1 MINISLSLI
10 MLLSGS
16 ISGQTTG
23 RLIMKKVDQIKPPR
37 DSQSQIKMTLISTR
51 GGKKRTRSRV
61 LTSIEKLY
69 EDGRFH
75 SKSLLLFSQPKEVK
89 GTAFLNWDRI
99 GGEVDDQWLY
109 LPALKKVRRIRA
121 TDKSRSFQGSDF
133 SYEDL
138 SGRELDS
145 DNYELIGE
153 DSFNGTQ
160 CYKINAIPLEKDT
173 QYSSRIIWIDKK
185 NFLMKKIEFFDK
197 KNNLFKILDIP
208 DHVKNGDYWTAIKM
222 TMFNVKKSHST
233 ELEILKVDYDQ
244 GLKDNIF
251 SESYLKRQ

>member
-1 MINISLSLI
+1 MINIILYLI
-10 MLLSGS
+10 ILLPGS
-16 ISGQTTG
+16 ISAQTTG
-23 RLIMKKVDQIKPPR
+23 RSIMEKVDQIKTPQ
-37 DSQSQIKMTLISTR
+37 DSQSEIKMTLISTR

-61 LTSIEKLY
+61 LISIEKLY
-69 EDGRFH
+69 HDGRFH
-75 SKSLLLFSQPKEVK
+75 SKSLLLFSQPKEVN

-145 DNYELIGE
+145 DRYELIGE
-153 DSFNGTQ
+153 DFFNSTQ
-160 CYKINAIPLEKDT
+160 CYKVKAVPLEKNT
-173 QYSSRIIWIDKK
+173 QYSSRIIWVDKK
-185 NFLMKKIEFFDK
+185 HFLIKKIEFFDK

-208 DHVKNGDYWTAIKM
+208 DHVKNGNYWTAVKM
-222 TMFNVKKSHST
+222 TMHNVIRLHST
-233 ELEILKVDYDQ
+233 ELEVLKVNYDQ

-251 SESYLKRQ
+251 SERYLKRQ

>member
-1 MINISLSLI
+1 MINILLSLLI
-10 MLLSGS
+10 LLFGF
-16 ISGQTTG
+16 ISAQTTG
-23 RLIMKKVDQIKPPR
+23 RSIMEKVDQIKLPK
-37 DSQSQIKMTLISTR
+37 DTQSQIKMTLISNK
-51 GGKKRTRSRV
+51 GAKKRTRSRV

-69 EDGRFH
+69 EDGKFH
-75 SKSLLLFSQPKEVK
+75 SKSLLLFIEPKEVK

-145 DNYELIGE
+145 DRYELIGE
-153 DSFNGTQ
+153 DFFNGTQ
-160 CYKINAIPLEKDT
+160 CYKVKAVPLEKDT
-173 QYSSRIIWIDKK
+173 QYSSRIIWVDKK
-185 NFLMKKIEFFDK
+185 YFLMKKIEFFDK
-197 KNNLFKILDIP
+197 KNNIFKILNIP
-208 DHVKNGDYWTAIKM
+208 DHVKNGNYWTAVKM
-222 TMFNVKKSHST
+222 TMHNVIRSHST
-233 ELEILKVDYDQ
+233 ELEVLKVNYDQ
-244 GLKDNIF
+244 GLNDNIF

>member
-1 MINISLSLI
+1 M
-10 MLLSGS
+10 
-16 ISGQTTG
+16 
-23 RLIMKKVDQIKPPR
+23 
-37 DSQSQIKMTLISTR
+37 
-51 GGKKRTRSRV
+51 
-61 LTSIEKLY
+61 
-69 EDGRFH
+69 
-75 SKSLLLFSQPKEVK
+75 LFSQPKEVK

-99 GGEVDDQWLY
+99 GSEVDDQWLY

-160 CYKINAIPLEKDT
+160 CYKINAIPLEKVT

-185 NFLMKKIEFFDK
+185 HFLMKKIEFFDK